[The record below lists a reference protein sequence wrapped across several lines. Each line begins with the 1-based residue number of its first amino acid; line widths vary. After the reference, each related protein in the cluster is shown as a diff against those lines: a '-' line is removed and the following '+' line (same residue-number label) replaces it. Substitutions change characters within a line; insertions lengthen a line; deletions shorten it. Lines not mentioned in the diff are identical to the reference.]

1 MKLMQKVPAHVPVV
15 RDEFDR
21 LFDQFFGPGLLPQ
34 MPRTLEALWQ
44 PALDFSEN
52 EKEFIVRT
60 EIPGIP
66 KEDLEINLDGQVLTI
81 AGRRDFEKTDKGEEF
96 FWRERE
102 TGKFVRMVRLPTP
115 ADAAKIVATYQD
127 GVVTV
132 RVPKLH
138 PTVKTRIPVA

>member
-1 MKLMQKVPAHVPVV
+1 MKLAKAVPTPVPTM

-21 LFDQFFGPGLLPQ
+21 VFDQFFGPGFQ
-34 MPRTLEALWQ
+34 APRAFETLWQ

-52 EKEFIVRT
+52 EKEFIVRA

-66 KEDLEINLDGQVLTI
+66 KEDLEINLDGQMLVVS
-81 AGRRDFEKTDKGEEF
+81 GRRDFEKSDKTEEF

-115 ADAAKIVATYQD
+115 VDAAKIVAAYQD
-127 GVVTV
+127 GVVTI

-138 PTVKTRIPVA
+138 PTVKTRIPVT